1 MGLAGMTIEEP
12 GYPVPGAS
20 GVSVS
25 DWGATRLRTWAGSWV
40 GIWADVCAK
49 ACGNGKTAA
58 AAARIAA
65 MTHRQNM
72 LTGRPT
78 ICRPAIAFFRSQSRQ
93 FQAVSLHIKECARRL
108 KQPIAELRSLPHM
121 FSHWTIPNRTADDAG
136 RSASVALSTVDIANK
151 TVDAGHVAIKSGG
164 PSIGLVLGSGA
175 ARGFAHIGVM
185 RALQERGIKP
195 DIIVG
200 TSMGA
205 LVGGCFA
212 TDQLDTLEEWARSL
226 TMRRIIGYL
235 DVRIGGSGLIGGG
248 RLANRLQDSIGETAI
263 EDLPLRF
270 AAIATEIGT
279 GHEVWLTR
287 GSLSLA
293 VRASYALPGIFPP
306 VHLGGRW
313 LVDGALV
320 NPVPVSAARALGARV
335 VIAVNMDADRF
346 GRGTTIASHGSMPG
360 EAPPISPNDHSRN
373 GFARLR
379 GMFSAERALK
389 REIISGDSRPSF
401 STVMVESFNI
411 MQDRLTRMRLAGDP
425 PDIHIAPRI
434 GHIGWLDFHRAA
446 ESIAV
451 GRAATEKA
459 MDSIAEAV
467 ADLG

>member
-1 MGLAGMTIEEP
+1 VTTTDIP
-12 GYPVPGAS
+12 G
-20 GVSVS
+20 
-25 DWGATRLRTWAGSWV
+25 
-40 GIWADVCAK
+40 
-49 ACGNGKTAA
+49 
-58 AAARIAA
+58 
-65 MTHRQNM
+65 
-72 LTGRPT
+72 
-78 ICRPAIAFFRSQSRQ
+78 
-93 FQAVSLHIKECARRL
+93 
-108 KQPIAELRSLPHM
+108 
-121 FSHWTIPNRTADDAG
+121 
-136 RSASVALSTVDIANK
+136 K
-151 TVDAGHVAIKSGG
+151 TVDAGHVTIKSGG

-185 RALQERGIKP
+185 RALQAHGIKP

-205 LVGGCFA
+205 LVGGCYA
-212 TDQLDTLEEWARSL
+212 TDQLDTLEDWARSL

-248 RLANRLQDSIGETAI
+248 RLANRLQESIGETTI

-293 VRASYALPGIFPP
+293 VRASYALPGIFAP

-346 GRGTTIASHGSMPG
+346 GRGTTIASHG
-360 EAPPISPNDHSRN
+360 AALTDKPPAVPAEHSARN

-389 REIISGDSRPSF
+389 RQIISADSRPSF

-425 PDIHIAPRI
+425 PDVHITPRI

-446 ESIAV
+446 ESIEV

-459 MDSIAEAV
+459 IDSITESIV
-467 ADLG
+467 DLT

>member
-1 MGLAGMTIEEP
+1 
-12 GYPVPGAS
+12 VAS
-20 GVSVS
+20 I
-25 DWGATRLRTWAGSWV
+25 D
-40 GIWADVCAK
+40 
-49 ACGNGKTAA
+49 
-58 AAARIAA
+58 
-65 MTHRQNM
+65 
-72 LTGRPT
+72 
-78 ICRPAIAFFRSQSRQ
+78 
-93 FQAVSLHIKECARRL
+93 
-108 KQPIAELRSLPHM
+108 
-121 FSHWTIPNRTADDAG
+121 IPN
-136 RSASVALSTVDIANK
+136 K
-151 TVDAGHVAIKSGG
+151 TLDAGHLGVKSGG

-185 RALQERGIKP
+185 RALIAHGIKP

-205 LVGGCFA
+205 LVGGCYA

-248 RLANRLQDSIGETAI
+248 RLANRLEESIGEALI
-263 EDLPLRF
+263 EDLPIRF

-287 GSLSLA
+287 GSLSRA

-346 GRGTTIASHGSMPG
+346 GRGTTIASHGSELN
-360 EAPPISPNDHSRN
+360 EAPPAAIEPPRN

-379 GMFSAERALK
+379 GIFGAERALK
-389 REIISGDSRPSF
+389 RQIIAGDSRPSF

-425 PDIHIAPRI
+425 PDVHITPRI
-434 GHIGWLDFHRAA
+434 GHIGWVDFHHAA
-446 ESIAV
+446 ESIEV

-459 MDSIAEAV
+459 IDSITESI
-467 ADLG
+467 ADLS